1 MLYPVTDRSSWVEL
15 GWFWAFGCVAATE
28 SFNFHTKL
36 PKKHISSS
44 SKPSINSILS
54 EAHRTD
60 LHPMFPAFHIFRLA
74 NLKHHRPNR
83 LVSRYRNV
91 KKPPFFPSLDP
102 SPSIP
107 LHNPPTSRNITSVP
121 YTSHRS
127 IHRPSLPIRNASTLS
142 KPTPQTQKIK
152 PRNPL
157 FPSIYLAPPPPS
169 TLPSAPDK
177 ASITQHSVRTLHRRP
192 H

>member
-1 MLYPVTDRSSWVEL
+1 MLYPVTDRSSRVEL

-83 LVSRYRNV
+83 PVSRSCNV
-91 KKPPFFPSLDP
+91 KKPPFLPFPRPISIDP
-102 SPSIP
+102 APQSPH
-107 LHNPPTSRNITSVP
+107 LTKYNLRTLP

-142 KPTPQTQKIK
+142 KPTHK
-152 PRNPL
+152 PRKSSRETPL
-157 FPSIYLAPPPPS
+157 PKYLSCTTPALNF
-169 TLPSAPDK
+169 TLRS
-177 ASITQHSVRTLHRRP
+177 R
-192 H
+192 